1 MIFLKKI
8 GIIKIGGNLRHNANF
23 MDKQIDYITFTS
35 TEINHDGEET
45 FITGNYFIPFLDY
58 FFIYTSLILAL
69 GLSALVLF
77 LLKRK

>member
-8 GIIKIGGNLRHNANF
+8 GIIKIGGNFRHIANF
-23 MDKQIDYITFTS
+23 MEQQIDYITFTS
-35 TEINHDGEET
+35 TETNHDGEET
-45 FITGNYFIPFLDY
+45 YINGTFFIPFLDY
-58 FFIYTSLILAL
+58 FFIYTSLIFAF